1 MGAMVRTRVKR
12 RTGQT
17 VPGPGRDHKLLG
29 DGRDKAENDGYE
41 IRALQSVISDPEASA
56 MSKVSAA
63 RTLAEL
69 DGRLGRHQAPPS
81 QAPALSLAIL
91 SRDEL
96 ASELERLREVCELG
110 LTHWSR

>member
-1 MGAMVRTRVKR
+1 MVRSRVSQRKA

-17 VPGPGRDHKLLG
+17 RPQIVGPV
-29 DGRDKAENDGYE
+29 RDKAKNDGYE

-81 QAPALSLAIL
+81 QASDLSLAIL

-96 ASELERLREVCELG
+96 ATELERLREVCELG
-110 LTHWSR
+110 LTHWSH

>member
-1 MGAMVRTRVKR
+1 MVRTRITERKAKAR
-12 RTGQT
+12 GTK
-17 VPGPGRDHKLLG
+17 GPQLVGSKQDNG
-29 DGRDKAENDGYE
+29 TNDGYE

-96 ASELERLREVCELG
+96 VHELERLREVCELG